1 MGLVALVDWSVIL
14 LLGTGGQSSCDEG
27 NVELCHTELSTR
39 VRGARTHT
47 SLDGAMG
54 ALVGTIPGRE
64 GG

>member
-1 MGLVALVDWSVIL
+1 MGLAALVDWSVIL

-39 VRGARTHT
+39 VRGTRT